1 MYIVFTSNPDMVT
14 NLEVQSDM
22 SDHDAIIF
30 DINLKPSLNR
40 KQPRKVFIFKKG
52 NMGAVR
58 NDLKKCFDV
67 HIATEAPFKSVD
79 ENYQFFKSSINDSI
93 RNHIP
98 QKNISGRW
106 NVPWLTTSIKRLTRK
121 KQRLY
126 NKARRTG
133 DPSDWKKF
141 KELRKHVKKQLSVAH
156 NEYVS
161 GLLSAPEESNPSKP
175 VPTKRFWSYI
185 RSKKSHDVGVAP
197 LKDNNVDVNDSL
209 GKAHLSSNQ
218 FKSVFTQEDPDKI
231 PYLGPSPYPDV
242 PPTVFTIPGKLKLLN
257 NINPKKANGPDL
269 IPCRILK
276 EAAIQVAPFL
286 QFLFTQ
292 SIESGRVPSD

>member
-1 MYIVFTSNPDMVT
+1 
-14 NLEVQSDM
+14 M

-40 KQPRKVFIFKKG
+40 KQPRKVFIFRKG
-52 NMGAVR
+52 NIEAVR
-58 NDLKKCFDV
+58 NDLKKCFEE

-79 ENYQFFKSSINDSI
+79 ENYQFFKSTINDSI
-93 RNHIP
+93 TNHIP

-133 DPSDWKKF
+133 DPGDWKKF

-161 GLLSAPEESNPSKP
+161 GLLSAPEESSPSKP
-175 VPTKRFWSYI
+175 VPTK
-185 RSKKSHDVGVAP
+185 
-197 LKDNNVDVNDSL
+197 
-209 GKAHLSSNQ
+209 
-218 FKSVFTQEDPDKI
+218 
-231 PYLGPSPYPDV
+231 
-242 PPTVFTIPGKLKLLN
+242 
-257 NINPKKANGPDL
+257 
-269 IPCRILK
+269 
-276 EAAIQVAPFL
+276 
-286 QFLFTQ
+286 
-292 SIESGRVPSD
+292 